1 MTIDDKTRPLG
12 GLAGWQHKKLADFI
26 EAHLDE
32 DIPVQHLA
40 EIAQLSR
47 YILRGRSN
55 TPSACRRI
63 AIT

>member
-12 GLAGWQHKKLADFI
+12 GLAGWQHKKLAEFI

-32 DIPVQHLA
+32 EISVHHLA

-47 YILRGRSN
+47 YHFGRAFTLLR
-55 TPSACRRI
+55 PA
-63 AIT
+63 A